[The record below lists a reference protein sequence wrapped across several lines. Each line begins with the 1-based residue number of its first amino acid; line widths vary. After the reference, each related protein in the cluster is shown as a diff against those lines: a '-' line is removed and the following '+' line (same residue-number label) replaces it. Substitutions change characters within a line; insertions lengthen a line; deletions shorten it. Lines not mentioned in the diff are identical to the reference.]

1 MDLQRGIYTSLST
14 DGPDFRLLILQ
25 PGSWDEDITCEL
37 EIATLSKT
45 KGFEALSYTWG
56 DASDL
61 RPITVNDISIRV
73 TTNLHSALLYLRQPT
88 QSRVLWIDALCINQA
103 DTQEKEHQVQRMGQI
118 FSSATTVLAWL
129 GPPSSDSDEAM
140 KSIIKIGETLS
151 PIFRGETVEDSDL
164 EDAPSGWD
172 ELNKLSPTDLR
183 ELGLDIGAM
192 NWDAIWSICERSFWH
207 RVWII
212 QELVLSGDLISN
224 LNTSRCNIGCG
235 SIWTSLENFS
245 AFVLI
250 FGLMRVGPKWSQDN
264 TPATWF
270 IRGSPP
276 AERMFEIVWSLD
288 SMFADDDKG
297 EEEFSYRRSLGFLLR
312 LSKRFQAT
320 ECRDKLYAFLEVA
333 DSQLVTPDYSLSP
346 ADVYKNWIKGCI
358 ERDGNLHCLLGNRE
372 LTNDFGPSWIP
383 ELYGRALDGF
393 AWTNTLFQHLES
405 ASKGIQHPPATSS
418 FLENDNVL
426 QVRGVSLGVLDQV
439 FGPFS
444 PGFVIYEP
452 LATSRQKLQQATIS
466 LFNLYSSLPD
476 DLQEKVWRAMIMDS
490 DTSDRDQPT
499 SPAPNHF
506 GQLWRVFV
514 GLEDVPE
521 DFGPGLPKN
530 VRTSMYNSPF
540 TASLDNA
547 LYSDRCFFVMEDSQM
562 GLGPYATQPG
572 DEVVLLFGSPLC
584 FVLRPEGGRYRL
596 VGDAYVQDVHP
607 GSALIDLSDDKMR
620 VKDFLIH

>member
-1 MDLQRGIYTSLST
+1 
-14 DGPDFRLLILQ
+14 
-25 PGSWDEDITCEL
+25 
-37 EIATLSKT
+37 
-45 KGFEALSYTWG
+45 
-56 DASDL
+56 
-61 RPITVNDISIRV
+61 
-73 TTNLHSALLYLRQPT
+73 
-88 QSRVLWIDALCINQA
+88 
-103 DTQEKEHQVQRMGQI
+103 MGQI
-118 FSSATTVLAWL
+118 FSSATAVLAWL
-129 GPPSSDSDEAM
+129 GLPSSGSDEAM
-140 KSIIKIGETLS
+140 KSIIKTGKTLS
-151 PIFRGETVEDSDL
+151 PIFRGENIEDPDAD
-164 EDAPSGWD
+164 DAPSGWD

-183 ELGLDIGAM
+183 DLGLDIAAM

-212 QELVLSGDLISN
+212 QELVLSGELMSN
-224 LNTSRCNIGCG
+224 PNTSRCNIGCG
-235 SIWTSLENFS
+235 SIWTQLNNFS

-250 FGLMRVGPKWSQDN
+250 FGLMRLGPKWSQDN
-264 TPATWF
+264 TPANWF

-288 SMFADDDKG
+288 SMFADDGED
-297 EEEFSYRRSLGFLLR
+297 EEEFSYRRSLRFLLR

-320 ECRDKLYAFLEVA
+320 DCRDKLYAFLEVA
-333 DSQLVTPDYSLSP
+333 DTQLVTPDYSLSP
-346 ADVYKNWIKGCI
+346 AEVYKNWVKGCI

-405 ASKGIQHPPATSS
+405 ASKGTQNSPAAVS

-439 FGPFS
+439 VGPFS
-444 PGFVIYEP
+444 PGFVIDEP
-452 LATSRQKLQQATIS
+452 LATSRQKLQQATTS

-476 DLQEKVWRAMIMDS
+476 DLQEKVWRAMVMDS

-499 SPAPNHF
+499 SPAPDHF

-521 DFGPGLPKN
+521 DFEPELPKN
-530 VRTSMYNSPF
+530 VRVSIYNSPF
-540 TASLDNA
+540 AASLDNA
-547 LYSDRCFFVMEDSQM
+547 LYSDRCFFVTEDSQM

-572 DEVVLLFGSPLC
+572 DEFVLLFGSPLC
-584 FVLRPEGGRYRL
+584 FVLRPQGTPYRL
-596 VGDAYVQDVHP
+596 VGDAYVQGVDP
-607 GSALIDLSDDKMR
+607 ASASIDRSDEMTGA
-620 VKDFLIH
+620 KDFLIH